1 VWRNARDRAGCAPNA
16 RSKWQFAELSLSRDS
31 MRAVISPLQWMRA
44 VERSAGSAD
53 RSWWTAQPQSAN
65 VPFGI
70 CNENSSEEGVIM
82 AYDSHIRAAE
92 FHELAAHAHRAAAV
106 QHGKQDHFTGN
117 EHSRQAME
125 HANKAHQATLE
136 AFAQSAELAKSHSK

>member
-1 VWRNARDRAGCAPNA
+1 
-16 RSKWQFAELSLSRDS
+16 
-31 MRAVISPLQWMRA
+31 
-44 VERSAGSAD
+44 
-53 RSWWTAQPQSAN
+53 
-65 VPFGI
+65 
-70 CNENSSEEGVIM
+70 M

-92 FHELAAHAHRAAAV
+92 FHELAAHAHRAAV

-136 AFAQSAELAKSHSK
+136 AFAQSAELAKSHPK